1 MPNGGSSQIILDT
14 SSDIWSLF
22 ETGQAFPSTVFI
34 DHEMKVYDTLNN
46 AGSWSIGLRIDAMLE
61 NCGELCEEEVE
72 ECSWVLSG
80 DINYDQI
87 INIQDIMLVVQ
98 NILENDS
105 TEDCIPDVNSDNL
118 VNINDVILILNMIL
132 Y

>member
-1 MPNGGSSQIILDT
+1 MPDGGASQIILDT
-14 SSDIWSLF
+14 SSDIWGLF

-34 DHEMKVYDTLNN
+34 DHEMKVYDTMNN

-61 NCGELCEEEVE
+61 NCGSLCEDTVE
-72 ECSWVLSG
+72 ECSWVETG

-98 NILENDS
+98 HILENDAA
-105 TEDCIPDVNSDNL
+105 DACIPDVNGDSS
-118 VNINDVILILNMIL
+118 VNINDVILILNIIL